1 MVSALFRG
9 LIWNTTIPLDMRG
22 RLAGIEM
29 LSYMS
34 GPQLGQVRAT
44 MVAQWTSLRVSLISG
59 GIFCAAGIGVVAYGL
74 RDLWNFD
81 DRTNEYAVAERIARG
96 ETCES

>member
-1 MVSALFRG
+1 MISGLFRG

-44 MVAQWTSLRVSLISG
+44 LVAQWTSLRVSLISG
-59 GIFCAAGIGVVAYGL
+59 GIFCALGAASIGYGI
-74 RDLWNFD
+74 RELWNFD
-81 DRTNEYAVAERIARG
+81 NRTNKYAVAERIARG
-96 ETCES
+96 ENAEV